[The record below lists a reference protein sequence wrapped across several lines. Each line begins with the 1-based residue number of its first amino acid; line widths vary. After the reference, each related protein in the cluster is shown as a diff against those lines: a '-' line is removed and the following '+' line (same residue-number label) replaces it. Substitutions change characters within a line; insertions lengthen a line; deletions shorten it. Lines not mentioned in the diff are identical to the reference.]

1 MIKFVE
7 SSSMKVDVLKHQQK
21 QISSLDKIEKV
32 IEAKKALG
40 FDIAMDN
47 QTVGFAMVREYQNNK
62 YFLWVYAIDKK
73 FQGQGLGKKC
83 LKEFL
88 VFLKQNYGCAELSTT
103 YKMGNTVAKNLYEG
117 LGFQEIEKVEEEKE
131 VDMILK
137 L

>member
-1 MIKFVE
+1 
-7 SSSMKVDVLKHQQK
+7 MKVDVLKHQEK
-21 QISSLDKIEKV
+21 QISSLDKIKKV
-32 IEAKKALG
+32 LEAKKALG
-40 FDIAMDN
+40 FDISMDN
-47 QTVGFAMVREYQNNK
+47 QTMGFAMVRENQNNK

-88 VFLKQNYGCAELSTT
+88 VFLKQNYGCTELSTT
-103 YKMGNTVAKNLYEG
+103 YKMGNTVAKNLYES

>member
-1 MIKFVE
+1 MIKFVK
-7 SSSMKVDVLKHQQK
+7 SSSMKVDVLKQQQK

-32 IEAKKALG
+32 LEAKKALG

-62 YFLWVYAIDKK
+62 YFLWVYAIDKR

-88 VFLKQNYGCAELSTT
+88 VFLKQNYGCTELSTT
-103 YKMGNTVAKNLYEG
+103 YKMGNTVAKNLYES

-131 VDMILK
+131 VDMILR

>member
-1 MIKFVE
+1 MVKFVE

-32 IEAKKALG
+32 LEAKKALG

-88 VFLKQNYGCAELSTT
+88 VFLKQNYGCDELSTT
-103 YKMGNTVAKNLYEG
+103 YKMGNTVAKNLYES

>member
-21 QISSLDKIEKV
+21 QISSLDKIEQV
-32 IEAKKALG
+32 LEAKKALG
-40 FDIAMDN
+40 FDIAMDS

-88 VFLKQNYGCAELSTT
+88 VFLKQKYGCTELSTT
-103 YKMGNTVAKNLYEG
+103 YKMGNTVAKNLYES

>member
-7 SSSMKVDVLKHQQK
+7 SSSMKVDVLKHQEK

-32 IEAKKALG
+32 LEEKKALG
-40 FDIAMDN
+40 FDISMDN

-88 VFLKQNYGCAELSTT
+88 VFLKQNYGCTELSTT
-103 YKMGNTVAKNLYEG
+103 YKMGNTVAKNLYES

>member
-1 MIKFVE
+1 
-7 SSSMKVDVLKHQQK
+7 MKVDVLKHQQK

-32 IEAKKALG
+32 LEAKKALG

-88 VFLKQNYGCAELSTT
+88 VFLKQNYGCTELSTT

>member
-1 MIKFVE
+1 
-7 SSSMKVDVLKHQQK
+7 MKVDVLKHQQK

-32 IEAKKALG
+32 LEAKKALG

-88 VFLKQNYGCAELSTT
+88 VFLKQNYGCTELSTT
-103 YKMGNTVAKNLYEG
+103 YKMGNTVAKNLYES

>member
-32 IEAKKALG
+32 LEAKKALG

-88 VFLKQNYGCAELSTT
+88 VFLKQNYGCTELSTT